1 MLARAASYR
10 GVMDRADRAALEP
23 AVLRERV
30 SALPGIGRVEV
41 ADTVGSTSTALAE
54 AAAAGP
60 GVWPDRSVLVA
71 DHQSAGRG
79 RAGRTW
85 TTPRGVAVTV
95 SVLLRPGLP
104 AERLGW
110 VPLVGGLA
118 VARALRDLGVSAVLK
133 WPNDVLLPAD
143 DDLPGWGRHRKVA
156 GVLADLLA
164 DPDAPAVVLGMG
176 VNVGQ
181 RADELPV
188 TSATSLAIAGVVADR
203 TDVLVGLLARWLEAD
218 AAWRSTGGDAAAAGL
233 DRAWTAL
240 SVTPGADV
248 VVDLP
253 GGGTLAGRATG
264 LAPDGALLVEA
275 GGGTRAVHAGDV
287 RLRV

>member
-1 MLARAASYR
+1 M
-10 GVMDRADRAALEP
+10 
-23 AVLRERV
+23 
-30 SALPGIGRVEV
+30 
-41 ADTVGSTSTALAE
+41 
-54 AAAAGP
+54 
-60 GVWPDRSVLVA
+60 LVA
-71 DHQSAGRG
+71 DHQQAGRG

-104 AERLGW
+104 AGRLGW
-110 VPLVGGLA
+110 VPLIGGLA
-118 VARALRDLGVSAVLK
+118 VARALRDLGAPAVLK
-133 WPNDVLLPAD
+133 WPNDVLLPAA

-156 GVLADLLA
+156 GVLADLL
-164 DPDAPAVVLGMG
+164 PGSDAPAVVLGMG

-181 RADELPV
+181 RAEDLPV
-188 TSATSLAIAGVVADR
+188 LSATSLALAGVAVDR

-218 AAWRSTGGDAAAAGL
+218 ASWRSAGGDAAAAGL

-240 SVTPGADV
+240 SVTPGSAV

-253 GGGTLAGRATG
+253 GGGVLAGRATG
-264 LAPDGALLVEA
+264 LAPDGALLVES
-275 GGGTRAVHAGDV
+275 GGAARAVHAGDV